1 MKTKS
6 IIGKT
11 IMARERGRSRNLG
24 VIQDIDNTIVKVHS
38 KENPEGYK
46 DYELNRSDFDKW
58 VEKKL
63 YRLR

>member
-1 MKTKS
+1 MKTKG

-11 IMARERGRSRNLG
+11 IMAREGGRSRNLG
-24 VIQDIDNTIVKVHS
+24 VIQDIDNTTVKVHS
-38 KENPEGYK
+38 KENPQGYK

>member
-11 IMARERGRSRNLG
+11 IMARERGRSRSLG
-24 VIQDIDNTIVKVHS
+24 VIQEIDNTTVKVHS

-46 DYELNRSDFDKW
+46 YYELSRSDFNKW

-63 YRLR
+63 YKLK